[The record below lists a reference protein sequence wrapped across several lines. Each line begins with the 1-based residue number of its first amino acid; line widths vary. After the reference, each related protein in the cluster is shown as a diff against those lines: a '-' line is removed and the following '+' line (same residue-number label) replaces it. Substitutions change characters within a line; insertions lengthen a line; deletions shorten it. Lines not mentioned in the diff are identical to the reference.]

1 MGSSE
6 NLLQDLQSFQ
16 NLQSLLR
23 RFLFSATIEIWGIW
37 DSPYSKT
44 SECNLDVLINYYYIL
59 SRQLTMILIFTCDSR
74 LDYHS

>member
-6 NLLQDLQSFQ
+6 KLLQDDEDLQNLQ

-37 DSPYSKT
+37 DSAYSKT
-44 SECNLDVLINYYYIL
+44 SECNVDILINHYYIL
-59 SRQLTMILIFTCDSR
+59 SC
-74 LDYHS
+74 